1 MKVAVFSL
9 VHGQTG
15 NTVSA
20 LFLAMSMALTQRKN
34 ICLTHT
40 DFNSTVIEEILGLDV
55 TEDVTR
61 SLSQVFKLLN
71 SGTLLEKELADY
83 AINVLPGLDI
93 YTTHNVVLEHSE
105 LANFIEFLFSKMKI
119 YHHIVI
125 DVDTGLK
132 HKMSE
137 ICLSIAD
144 TIVITVSQNNHVLRA
159 AKELLQDKDFKKLTK
174 NKRVLFLVN
183 RFNTNISKLSD
194 VARQLGVKTK
204 EIIIIHD
211 NVFISK
217 CYNKGVIEEVI
228 KRALQ
233 KDIRVLELYNDI
245 RNACKILLGK
255 DYIWKETAQGWSDAS
270 RPARPSILARK
281 KPSD

>member
-1 MKVAVFSL
+1 LKIAVFSP

-15 NTVSA
+15 NTVTA

-40 DFNSTVIEEILGLDV
+40 DFSSTVIEEILGLDI
-55 TEDVTR
+55 TDDVTR

-83 AINVLPGLDI
+83 AVNVLPGLDI
-93 YTTHNVVLEHSE
+93 YTTHNVVLEHAE
-105 LANFIEFLFSKMKI
+105 RANFIEFLFNKMKI

-137 ICLSIAD
+137 LCLSIAD
-144 TIVITVSQNNHVLRA
+144 TIVITISQNNHVLRA
-159 AKELLQDKDFKKLTK
+159 AKGLLQDDDFKKLTK
-174 NKRVLFLVN
+174 NKRIIFALN
-183 RFNTNISKLSD
+183 RFNTGIGTLSD
-194 VARQLGVKTK
+194 VAKQLGVKTK

-211 NVFISK
+211 SVFIAK
-217 CYNKGVIEEVI
+217 CYNKGIIEEVI

-233 KDIRVLELYNDI
+233 KDIRVLELHNDI
-245 RNACKILLGK
+245 KNACKILLGK
-255 DYIWKETAQGWSDAS
+255 EFIWKETG
-270 RPARPSILARK
+270 RK
-281 KPSD
+281 

>member
-1 MKVAVFSL
+1 MKIAVFSP
-9 VHGQTG
+9 VHGQSG

-20 LFLAMSMALTQRKN
+20 LFLSMSMALTQRKN

-40 DFNSTVIEEILGLDV
+40 DFNSTVIEEILGLDI
-55 TEDVTR
+55 TDDVTR
-61 SLSQVFKLLN
+61 SLSQVFKLLS

-93 YTTHNVVLEHSE
+93 YTTNNIMLEHAE
-105 LANFIEFLFSKMKI
+105 LAGFIEFLFNRMKI

-137 ICLSIAD
+137 LCLSIAD

-159 AKELLQDKDFKKLTK
+159 AKELLHNKDFIKLTK
-174 NKRVLFLVN
+174 NKRILFLVN
-183 RFNTNISKLSD
+183 RFNTEIGKLSD
-194 VARQLGVKTK
+194 VAKQLGVKTK
-204 EIIIIHD
+204 EIIIIHN

-217 CYNKGVIEEVI
+217 CYNKGVIEDVI

-233 KDIRVLELYNDI
+233 KDIRVLELHNDI
-245 RNACKILLGK
+245 KNACKILLGK
-255 DYIWKETAQGWSDAS
+255 DYIWKESG
-270 RPARPSILARK
+270 RK
-281 KPSD
+281 EVE